1 MTGFTALFVH
11 GASSS
16 RGSFSAAAMVT
27 TIAENRALSRQ
38 ETADLMYTRARQI
51 DGAKRRRSG
60 MVRKHQNSGAQLR
73 TAESRDSQ
81 GRKGAP

>member
-1 MTGFTALFVH
+1 MTGFTALVVH

-38 ETADLMYTRARQI
+38 ERPDQMYTRAR
-51 DGAKRRRSG
+51 
-60 MVRKHQNSGAQLR
+60 
-73 TAESRDSQ
+73 
-81 GRKGAP
+81 